1 MAARS
6 SAMAR
11 AWWSSAVLLIRG
23 FGAGDLARGF
33 AGLFARG
40 FAGDLAAGFAGLLA
54 AGFLAA
60 RAGDLA
66 LGLAGLLAAG
76 FFGGMLDALLR
87 MSSWIYPRRDGLELA
102 LACRLLRCV
111 LPIRAAKKQQ
121 GLAAREA
128 GATIKHFNLSARQ
141 RARRNRRNCQKR
153 GAS

>member
-1 MAARS
+1 
-6 SAMAR
+6 MAR

-23 FGAGDLARGF
+23 LGAGDLARGL

-40 FAGDLAAGFAGLLA
+40 FAGDLAAGFAAGFAGLLA

-60 RAGDLA
+60 RAGLLA

-87 MSSWIYPRRDGLELA
+87 TSSWSYPRRAMDWELWARFGVKLCFAA
-102 LACRLLRCV
+102 LSSKK
-111 LPIRAAKKQQ
+111 RA

-128 GATIKHFNLSARQ
+128 GVSFAQA
-141 RARRNRRNCQKR
+141 
-153 GAS
+153 

>member
-1 MAARS
+1 
-6 SAMAR
+6 MAR

-66 LGLAGLLAAG
+66 RGFAGDFAAG
-76 FFGGMLDALLR
+76 FLGGMTVLINAVELSTPPQWNWD
-87 MSSWIYPRRDGLELA
+87 LE
-102 LACRLLRCV
+102 
-111 LPIRAAKKQQ
+111 
-121 GLAAREA
+121 
-128 GATIKHFNLSARQ
+128 
-141 RARRNRRNCQKR
+141 RAR
-153 GAS
+153 